1 MLSSRSCC
9 HKLYKNEFVRRAIIA
24 PSGRFPFLIESEVTK
39 LTLALHKNGARVEA
53 VEQAAPKRSLIEL
66 LHRAGQAAEAM
77 HDREIGALGLTA
89 RQSTVLQYI
98 SAHPDASQTDI
109 CNKTGIDRST
119 LADMV
124 RRLVKKGLVVRRR
137 TRTDARRYA
146 LRPTPEGSSALS
158 AAKKATRKTDDKLL
172 ASLNSGERE
181 MLVAMLDKLAD
192 GR

>member
-1 MLSSRSCC
+1 M
-9 HKLYKNEFVRRAIIA
+9 
-24 PSGRFPFLIESEVTK
+24 
-39 LTLALHKNGARVEA
+39 TLANHRNVVRVDAAET
-53 VEQAAPKRSLIEL
+53 AAPKRTLIEL
-66 LHRAGQAAEAM
+66 LHRAGQAAEAL

-89 RQSTVLQYI
+89 RQNTVLQYI
-98 SAHPDASQTDI
+98 SANPDASQTDI

-146 LRPTPEGSSALS
+146 LRPTPEGTSAL
-158 AAKKATRKTDDKLL
+158 AAARKATRKTDDKLL
-172 ASLNSGERE
+172 SALSSNERD
-181 MLVAMLDKLAD
+181 MLIAILDKLAD